1 MQRKKLARFTAVAL
15 AAIMTLGSAVT
26 ALASDVATSGSVSG
40 NGTNEGHL
48 DKQVVDVVL
57 PVVSADSTMFAYT
70 MDLERLIQETNHE
83 KYGSS
88 VTFPA
93 ADVDTGV
100 YFNVSGNYA
109 NTSESLTV
117 TNRSSVS
124 VNLTVEVVASE
135 DTTDVT
141 LVSSNS
147 SLATADEAQ
156 LYLALKVGT
165 QETPVVAGDKVS
177 STVTMD
183 GIESNFKVGVVSGDY
198 VYQPIDSPA
207 PWKTASFCLT
217 GAASEASAEG
227 LTAPT
232 LTVTWRYDDPS
243 GVAGEASV
251 LLYNGIYYLILAGV
265 DSAPFANENVTN
277 VTVNGVDLTEN
288 VEFINGFVCVDAND
302 LVAADIDISSGQVL
316 NAKYT
321 VDGKRYQASYTT
333 Q

>member
-48 DKQVVDVVL
+48 DRQVVDVVL

-83 KYGSS
+83 KYGS

-93 ADVDTGV
+93 ADADTGV

-117 TNRSSVS
+117 INRSSVS
-124 VNLTVEVVASE
+124 VNLTVEVEASD

-147 SLATADEAQ
+147 SLATTDEAQ

-177 STVTMD
+177 STVTMG
-183 GIESNFKVGVVSGDY
+183 GIASNFKVGVISGNY

-207 PWKTASFCLT
+207 PWKTATFCLT

-232 LTVTWRYDDPS
+232 LTVTWRYDDPT
-243 GVAGEASV
+243 GVAGTARV
-251 LLYNGIYYLILAGV
+251 LKYQ
-265 DSAPFANENVTN
+265 NVTYLALKGAEGAAFDAN
-277 VTVNGVDLTEN
+277 ATSVTVNGVDVSDKATLISGN
-288 VEFINGFVCVDAND
+288 VAIKASD
-302 LVAADIDISSGQVL
+302 LSAAGISVATGSVL
-316 NAKYT
+316 NVKYT
-321 VDGKRYQASYTT
+321 VDGTQYMASYTVG

>member
-48 DKQVVDVVL
+48 DRQVVDVVL

-83 KYGSS
+83 KYGS

-109 NTSESLTV
+109 NTSEALTV

-124 VNLTVEVVASE
+124 VNLTVEVEASE

-165 QETPVVAGDKVS
+165 QETPVVAGDKIT

-183 GIESNFKVGVVSGDY
+183 GIASNFKVGVVSGDY

-232 LTVTWRYDDPS
+232 LTVTWRYDDPTAAEGGIFYDSSTNDWWFGLTTDNGFTS
-243 GVAGEASV
+243 GITLGAVKVNNQTIQGTVTDFGGEDWVLIKWSDYVA
-251 LLYNGIYYLILAGV
+251 AGY
-265 DSAPFANENVTN
+265 DQNETEYDFTV
-277 VTVNGVDLTEN
+277 VVNGKT
-288 VEFINGFVCVDAND
+288 
-302 LVAADIDISSGQVL
+302 
-316 NAKYT
+316 YT
-321 VDGKRYQASYTT
+321 AHYTYE
-333 Q
+333 